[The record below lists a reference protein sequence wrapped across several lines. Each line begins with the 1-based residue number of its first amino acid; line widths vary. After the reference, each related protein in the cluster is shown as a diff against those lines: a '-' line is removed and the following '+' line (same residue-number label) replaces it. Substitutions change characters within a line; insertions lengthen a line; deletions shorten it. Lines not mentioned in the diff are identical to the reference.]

1 MRMVKAEL
9 IERYCRGELTPDEH
23 LVFVQWMDS
32 DPALRQE
39 VTEYMQLS
47 DVFKQYRDRN
57 RLQEKLNAI
66 HDEMETESFRFAS
79 QMKKVD
85 VVNVSPIKRIFSI
98 GKNQFSKVAAAI
110 AVLLVASALVGV
122 GINRLNVTR
131 SQSAYQE
138 LRREVEDIKRK
149 QSVQTAGGAA
159 AAPSGSTST
168 YTGSGIAID
177 PSGLVLT
184 SHHLIAGARTI
195 YISNQEFES
204 LPMELVYSDA
214 SLDMAVLK
222 VVDSMFT
229 GFAEMG
235 YGFRKSVADPGERI
249 YTLGYPREDMVYGE
263 GSISSYTGFE
273 GDSASYQMSIPV
285 NPGNSGGPVFDTQ
298 GNLIGIVSGRNANAE
313 GASFAIKSAA
323 IVSSLNA
330 SEEPEFRVQYSG
342 RLRGLDRPAQVKRLR
357 RHVFM
362 VKVSN

>member
-1 MRMVKAEL
+1 MKAEL

-23 LVFVQWMDS
+23 VVFVQWMDS
-32 DPALRQE
+32 DAALRQE
-39 VTEYMQLS
+39 VTEYMHLS
-47 DVFKQYRDRN
+47 DVFRQYRERN
-57 RLQEKLNAI
+57 RLQEKFSAI
-66 HDEMETESFRFAS
+66 HDEMETESFRFAA
-79 QMKKVD
+79 QLRKVD
-85 VVNVSPIKRIFSI
+85 GQSESPIKRFVQF
-98 GKNQFSKVAAAI
+98 GKTQRSKIAAGI
-110 AVLLVASALVGV
+110 AVLIVSAALIGI

-149 QSVQTAGGAA
+149 QSVQIAGSATAS
-159 AAPSGSTST
+159 PSASTST

-184 SHHLIAGARTI
+184 SHHLIAGARSI

-222 VVDSMFT
+222 VSDTSFT
-229 GFAEMG
+229 GFAELG
-235 YGFRKSVADPGERI
+235 YGFRKSVADPGERV
-249 YTLGYPREDMVYGE
+249 YTLGYPREDLVFGE

-313 GASFAIKSAA
+313 GASFAIKSAS
-323 IVSSLNA
+323 IIGSLTSSD
-330 SEEPEFRVQYSG
+330 EPEFKVQYSS